1 MILPVANKIVYKIS
15 GFYFLYY
22 AVIGAFMPYWSLY
35 LEDQGFNRATIGVL
49 ASITVLTRI
58 FAPIAWGWLADRTGK
73 RMRWVRLATF
83 MECIVWLSIFM
94 LPNTL
99 GHLAILMFVFSF
111 FQNAI
116 LAQFEAITLFWLGD
130 QRDSLYGQV
139 RKWGSIGFI
148 VAVFILGKVFDVL
161 SISYLPILLM
171 SIAGLTWLWSWQ
183 IREPRH
189 APKAQKKLSSIM
201 PILQQPHIWRFF
213 TIEFLLLLSHA
224 PFYSFYSNYLKD
236 YGYSTGIT
244 GMLWSLGV
252 VAEIIMFSQSRH
264 LLARF
269 AQHYLIAACL
279 VITSMRWLLVA
290 MFPQYLWLQIVAQCL
305 HAFSFGLFHV
315 IAMQILFKGFLP
327 QQQGRAQAVYSTM
340 WGLGVAIG
348 SLFAGYYWQSFGG
361 SMMFYAAAVV
371 VLLGLLFL
379 PFQSVVKKQSAV
391 DL

>member
-1 MILPVANKIVYKIS
+1 MTPSITGLYKIS

-22 AVIGAFMPYWSLY
+22 AVVGAFMPYWSLY
-35 LEDQGFNRATIGVL
+35 LEGQGFNRATIGIL

-73 RMRWVRLATF
+73 RIRWVRLATF
-83 MECIVWLSIFM
+83 MECVVWLSIFL

-130 QRDSLYGQV
+130 QRDHLYGKV

-148 VAVFILGKVFDVL
+148 IAVFGLGKVFDVL
-161 SISYLPILLM
+161 SIHYLPIVLM
-171 SIAGLTWLWSWQ
+171 SIAAFTWLWSWQ
-183 IREPRH
+183 IGEPNQ
-189 APKAQKKLSSIM
+189 APQAQKHLSSIM
-201 PILQQPHIWRFF
+201 PILRQSHIWRFF

-236 YGYSTGIT
+236 YGYSTGVT
-244 GMLWSLGV
+244 GLLWALGV
-252 VAEIIMFSQSRH
+252 VAEIIMFSQSKH

-269 AQHYLIAACL
+269 AQHHLIALCL
-279 VITSMRWLLVA
+279 ILTSVRWLIVA
-290 MFPQYLWLQIVAQCL
+290 SFPQYLWLQVVAQCL

-315 IAMQILFKGFLP
+315 LAMQVIFKGFMA

-348 SLFAGYYWQSFGG
+348 SLLAGHYWQAFGG
-361 SMMFYAAAVV
+361 SNVYYAAALI

-379 PFQSVVKKQSAV
+379 PFQYVVKTQSTLDV
-391 DL
+391 

>member
-1 MILPVANKIVYKIS
+1 MTPLNTGLFKIS

-35 LEDQGFNRATIGVL
+35 LEDQGLNRATIGIL

-99 GHLAILMFVFSF
+99 GHLAVLMFVFSF

-130 QRDSLYGQV
+130 ERNSLYGKV

-148 VAVFILGKVFDVL
+148 VAVFGLGKVFDVL
-161 SISYLPILLM
+161 SIHYLPILLM
-171 SIAGLTWLWSWQ
+171 SIAALTWLWSWQ
-183 IREPRH
+183 ISEPH
-189 APKAQKKLSSIM
+189 QAPHAQKKLSPLL

-213 TIEFLLLLSHA
+213 SIEFLLLLSHA
-224 PFYSFYSNYLKD
+224 PFYSFYSNFLKD
-236 YGYSTGIT
+236 YGYSTGTI
-244 GMLWSLGV
+244 GLLWSVGV
-252 VAEIIMFSQSRH
+252 VAEILMFSQSKH
-264 LLARF
+264 LLTRF
-269 AQHYLIAACL
+269 AQHHLITACL
-279 VITSMRWLLVA
+279 MITSIRWLIVA
-290 MFPQYLWLQIVAQCL
+290 MFPQYLWLQVVAQCL

-315 IAMQILFKGFLP
+315 IAMQVIFNGFMLA
-327 QQQGRAQAVYSTM
+327 QQGRAQAVYSTM
-340 WGLGVAIG
+340 WGIGVAIG
-348 SLFAGYYWQSFGG
+348 SLFAGYYWQPLGG
-361 SMMFYAAAVV
+361 NTMFYIAALV
-371 VLLGLLFL
+371 VLFGLLL
-379 PFQSVVKKQSAV
+379 IPWQSVVKTQPSLDV
-391 DL
+391 

>member
-1 MILPVANKIVYKIS
+1 MILPVANKNLTKIS

-35 LEDQGFNRATIGVL
+35 LEDKGFDRATIGVL

-148 VAVFILGKVFDVL
+148 AAVFGLGKVFDVL

-171 SIAGLTWLWSWQ
+171 SLAAFTWLWSWQ
-183 IREPRH
+183 ISEPRH
-189 APKAQKKLSSIM
+189 APQAQKKLSPIT
-201 PILQQPHIWRFF
+201 PILRQSHIWRFF

-269 AQHYLIAACL
+269 ARHHLIALCL
-279 VITSMRWLLVA
+279 ILTSLRWVIVA
-290 MFPQYLWLQIVAQCL
+290 SFPQYLWLQILAQCL

-315 IAMQILFKGFLP
+315 IAMQVLFKGFLA

-348 SLFAGYYWQSFGG
+348 SLFAGHYWQAFGG
-361 SMMFYAAAVV
+361 SMMFYVAAVV
-371 VLLGLLFL
+371 VLIGLLFL
-379 PFQSVVKKQSAV
+379 PFQSVVKKQSPV